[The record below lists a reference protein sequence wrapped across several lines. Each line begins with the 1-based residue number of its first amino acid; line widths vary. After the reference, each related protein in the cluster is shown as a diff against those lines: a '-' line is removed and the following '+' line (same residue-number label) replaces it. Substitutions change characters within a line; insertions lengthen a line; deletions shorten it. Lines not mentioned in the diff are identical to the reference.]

1 MSDGERAAVM
11 LSITS
16 IPERIELLLA
26 HFDWYRR
33 QTVKPQRAV
42 IWLDEAVFS
51 AADCAALQQRFG
63 LPAEVTLCRRADLG
77 PQTKLLHALREYG
90 ELPIVTADDDIIYP
104 ADWFGGLAAAYR
116 RAPQH
121 IHAWRAHRVVIGED
135 GHPAPYATW
144 RWLAPGEQ
152 GPSAWLFPTG
162 TGGVLYPPGAL
173 ADEVHDLATMRKL
186 CPTADDIW
194 FKAMAL
200 MRGTAAQKVAPES
213 REFPHIAGSERRML
227 WTINRDRNDS
237 QLAAVF
243 GRYQLAER
251 LRAWVGFDG

>member
-1 MSDGERAAVM
+1 MSGAPIL

-26 HFDWYRR
+26 HFDWYRS
-33 QTVKPQRAV
+33 QAVKPERAV
-42 IWLDEAVFS
+42 IWLDETVFS
-51 AADCAALQQRFG
+51 AADGAALHQRYG
-63 LPAEVTLCRRADLG
+63 LPAEVTVCVRPDLG

-90 ELPIVTADDDIIYP
+90 DRPIVTADDDIIYP
-104 ADWFGGLAAAYR
+104 ADWFAGLAAAYT

-121 IHAWRAHRVVIGED
+121 IHAWRAHRIVIGDD
-135 GHPAPYATW
+135 GTPVPYAAW
-144 RWLAPGEQ
+144 PWLAPGEQ
-152 GPSAWLFPTG
+152 GPSVWLFPTG
-162 TGGVLYPPGAL
+162 TGGVVYPPGAL
-173 ADEVHDLATMRKL
+173 ADEVHNLTAMREL

-200 MRGTAAQKVAPES
+200 LRGTAAQKIAPDS

-227 WTINRDRNDS
+227 WTINRERNDS

-243 GRYQLAER
+243 RRYGLAER
-251 LRAWVGFDG
+251 LRARPDSGTP